1 MTDESWVDLHLHS
14 TYSDGRMSPPELVKK
29 AKELGLS
36 AIGIVDHDTVDGIA
50 CAIEAGKTD
59 GIEIVPGVELSSQC
73 DGRDI
78 HIIGYYIDLSCPKF
92 KEYLQLFRKERYRR
106 AEKMVQNLNRLGIHL
121 SMEDVEGRARGSC
134 IGRPH
139 LAEVLMEKGY
149 IETFQEAFHKYIGY
163 GSKAYEE
170 KYQILPEEAIRLIAE
185 AKGLSFLAH
194 PSYAIHNEIIFKLI
208 KAGLDGIEIFHP
220 KLDQN
225 RMQHL
230 QNIVREH
237 ALLIS
242 GGSDCHGGRNGDI
255 YMGKF
260 NIPYSILE
268 DIKRRAELRWGG
280 KKISRE
286 QVDGDP

>member
-1 MTDESWVDLHLHS
+1 MIGDLWVDLHIH
-14 TYSDGRMSPPELVKK
+14 TTFSDGKMSPPEMVKK

-36 AIGIVDHDTVDGIA
+36 AIGIVDHDTIDGIA
-50 CAIEAGKTD
+50 SAVEAGKIE
-59 GIEIVPGVELSSQC
+59 GVEIVPGVELSSQTE
-73 DGRDI
+73 GRDI
-78 HIIGYYIDLSCPKF
+78 HIIGYYFDLKCPNF
-92 KEYLQLFRKERYRR
+92 KTYLKLFQKARYRR

-121 SMEDVEGRARGSC
+121 SMKDVEGRAKGCC

-139 LAEVLMEKGY
+139 LAEVLMERGY

-170 KYQILPEEAIRLIAE
+170 KYQIMPEEAIRLIAE

-194 PSYAIHNEIIFKLI
+194 PSYAIHNEIIYKLI

-220 KLDQN
+220 KLDPN

-230 QNIVREH
+230 QNIVRDH
-237 ALLIS
+237 GLLIS
-242 GGSDCHGGRNGDI
+242 GGSDCHGGRNGNI
-255 YMGKF
+255 CMGRY

-268 DIKRRAELRWGG
+268 DIKKRSKLRWQG
-280 KKISRE
+280 KTDRL
-286 QVDGDP
+286 